1 MAAAVNS
8 LFDLS
13 GKVALITGS
22 TRGIGR
28 ATALMMAEA
37 GARIVVT
44 SRKDQACVD
53 VAAEIAKAGGE
64 ALPIPCDVAD
74 KAQVMALVDKA
85 LAKWNR
91 IDILVCNAA
100 VSPHHGPLAEITEEQ
115 IDRLLTTNV
124 KNQLLLCNKVVPGM
138 AARRDGAVI
147 IISSIA
153 AMKGT
158 RRIGGYA
165 ITKAAD
171 IQMVRS
177 LALEWADRGVRVNGI
192 APGLVRTDLARA
204 LWEDPKRLAAA
215 LQAYPL
221 GRIGEAHEIA
231 SVALFLASRAAAFV
245 TGQTIVVDGGSTIAN
260 VYS

>member
-1 MAAAVNS
+1 MATARNL

-22 TRGIGR
+22 TRGIGK
-28 ATALMMAEA
+28 ATALMMAAA

-44 SRKDQACVD
+44 SRKQDACD
-53 VAAEIAKAGGE
+53 AAAAEINKAGGE
-64 ALPIPCDVAD
+64 AAPISCDVAD
-74 KAQVMALVDKA
+74 KAQVLAMADKA
-85 LAKWNR
+85 LAVWNR

-100 VSPHHGPLAEITEEQ
+100 ISPHHGPLHEISEEQ

-124 KNQLLLCNKVVPGM
+124 KNQLLLCNKVIPGM
-138 AARRDGAVI
+138 AARKHGAVI
-147 IISSIA
+147 VVSSIA
-153 AMKGT
+153 AFKGT

-177 LALEWADRGVRVNGI
+177 LALEWADKGVRVNGI
-192 APGLVRTDLARA
+192 APGLIRTDLARA

-215 LQAYPL
+215 LQAYPM
-221 GRIGEAHEIA
+221 GRIGEPEEVA
-231 SVALFLASRAAAFV
+231 SVALFLAAPAAAFI
-245 TGQTIVVDGGSTIAN
+245 TGQTLIVDGGSTIAN

>member
-1 MAAAVNS
+1 MAAAENP

-22 TRGIGR
+22 TRGIGK
-28 ATALMMAEA
+28 ATALAMADA

-44 SRKDQACVD
+44 SRKEKACAD
-53 VAAEIAKAGGE
+53 VAAEIVAAGGE
-64 ALPIPCDVAD
+64 AAAIPCDVAVT
-74 KAQVMALVDKA
+74 AQVTALADKA
-85 LAKWNR
+85 LAKWKR

-100 VSPHHGPLAEITEEQ
+100 VSPHHGPLAEISEEQ

-124 KNQLLLCNKVVPGM
+124 KNQLLLCNKVIPGM
-138 AARRDGAVI
+138 AARGDGAVI
-147 IISSIA
+147 VVSSIA
-153 AMKGT
+153 ALKGT

-165 ITKAAD
+165 MTKAAD

-177 LALEWADRGVRVNGI
+177 LALEWAASGVRVNGI

-204 LWEDPKRLAAA
+204 LWEDPKRLAQA
-215 LQAYPL
+215 LQAYPM
-221 GRIGEAHEIA
+221 GRIAEAQEIA
-231 SVALFLASRAAAFV
+231 SVALFLASPAAAFI
-245 TGQTIVVDGGSTIAN
+245 TGQTLVVDGGSTIAN

>member
-1 MAAAVNS
+1 MAKAVNP
-8 LFDLS
+8 LFDLT

-22 TRGIGR
+22 TRGIGK
-28 ATALMMAEA
+28 ATALLMACA

-44 SRKDQACVD
+44 SRKEQACAD
-53 VAAEIAKAGGE
+53 VAAEIAMAGGE

-74 KAQVMALVDKA
+74 KAQMMAMVDKA
-85 LAKWNR
+85 LATWKR

-100 VSPHHGPLAEITEEQ
+100 VSPHHGPLHEISEEQ

-124 KNQLLLCNKVVPGM
+124 KNQLLLCNRIIPGM
-138 AARRDGAVI
+138 AARQGGAVI
-147 IISSIA
+147 IVSSIA
-153 AMKGT
+153 ALKGT
-158 RRIGGYA
+158 RRVGGYA

-177 LALEWADRGVRVNGI
+177 LALEWADKGVRVNGI
-192 APGLVRTDLARA
+192 APGLIRTDLARA

-215 LQAYPL
+215 LQAYPM
-221 GRIGEAHEIA
+221 GRIGEPEEIA
-231 SVALFLASRAAAFV
+231 SVALFLASKAAAFV
-245 TGQTIVVDGGSTIAN
+245 TGQTLVVDGGSTIAN

>member
-1 MAAAVNS
+1 MATAANP
-8 LFDLS
+8 LFNLT

-22 TRGIGR
+22 TRGIGK
-28 ATALMMAEA
+28 ATALAMAEA

-44 SRKDQACVD
+44 SRKENACTET
-53 VAAEIAKAGGE
+53 AAEIAKAGAE

-74 KAQVMALVDKA
+74 TAQVMALVDKV
-85 LAKWNR
+85 LAEWER

-115 IDRLLTTNV
+115 IDRLLATNV
-124 KNQLLLCNKVVPGM
+124 KNQLLLCNKVIPGM
-138 AARRDGAVI
+138 AARGDGAVI
-147 IISSIA
+147 IVSSIA
-153 AMKGT
+153 GLKGT

-165 ITKAAD
+165 MTKAAD

-177 LALEWADRGVRVNGI
+177 LALEWAAKGVRVNGI
-192 APGLVRTDLARA
+192 APGLIRTDFARA

-215 LQAYPL
+215 LQGYPM
-221 GRIGEAHEIA
+221 GRIGEPPEVA
-231 SVALFLASRAAAFV
+231 SVALFLASPAAAFI
-245 TGQTIVVDGGSTIAN
+245 TGQTVIVDGGSTIAN

>member
-1 MAAAVNS
+1 MATAPDT

-22 TRGIGR
+22 TRGIGK
-28 ATALMMAEA
+28 ATALMMAQA

-44 SRKDQACVD
+44 SRKEKACAD
-53 VAAEIAKAGGE
+53 VAREIDQAGGE

-74 KAQVMALVDKA
+74 KDQLMAMVDGVLKH
-85 LAKWNR
+85 WRR
-91 IDILVCNAA
+91 IDVLVCNAA
-100 VSPHHGPLAEITEEQ
+100 VSPHHGPLHEISEDA

-124 KNQLLLCNKVVPGM
+124 KNQLLLCNKVIPGM
-138 AARRDGAVI
+138 AARKDGAVI

-153 AMKGT
+153 ALKGT

-177 LALEWADRGVRVNGI
+177 LALEWADKGVRVNGI

-204 LWEDPKRLAAA
+204 LWEDPARLKNA
-215 LQAYPL
+215 LQAYPI
-221 GRIGEAHEIA
+221 GRIGEAEDIA
-231 SVALFLASRAAAFV
+231 AAALFLASKAAAFI
-245 TGQTIVVDGGSTIAN
+245 TGQTLIVDGGSTIAN
-260 VYS
+260 IYS